1 MTDAARLPET
11 QLSPRLRRPPPEAIE
26 WALRAVGSGSRLL
39 SAKPLRGGMSHANH
53 LLYVET
59 GGAGARVEVVLRRW
73 VRPNWQDDDPEF
85 SPEQE
90 AATYGL
96 LARSAVPAPRLLAA
110 DAAAQEC
117 DVPAVLLTRAPGERM
132 TDPLDMR
139 AFLAQLAQVLPAV
152 HGVDPEEAARS
163 VPPYRPYYD
172 RSQLLPPS
180 WTRQP
185 SLWERAIELG
195 SGSDPGGPPVFIH
208 RDYHQGNTLW
218 SAGRLTAI
226 VDWTSASFGPAAVD
240 LAHMRV
246 NLAMSFDLEAAD
258 AFLAEYRAATGG
270 SFTLDPDWDLRATV
284 DLVPELPFPG
294 LPSGWLDRVEDFI
307 ARALAAC

>member
-1 MTDAARLPET
+1 
-11 QLSPRLRRPPPEAIE
+11 
-26 WALRAVGSGSRLL
+26 
-39 SAKPLRGGMSHANH
+39 MSHANH
-53 LLYVET
+53 LLHIET
-59 GGAGARVEVVLRRW
+59 DGDGARVEVVLRRW

-110 DAAAQEC
+110 DAAAREC
-117 DVPAVLLTRAPGERM
+117 DVPAVLLTRAPGGRM
-132 TDPLDMR
+132 TGPLDMPS
-139 AFLAQLAQVLPAV
+139 FLAQLAQVLPVV
-152 HGVDPEEAARS
+152 HGVDPEQAAQS

-195 SGSDPGGPPVFIH
+195 TGSDPGGPSVFIH
-208 RDYHQGNTLW
+208 RDYQQGNTLW

-246 NLAMSFDLEAAD
+246 NLAMSFGVKAAD
-258 AFLAEYRAATGG
+258 TFLAEYGAAIGG
-270 SFTLDPDWDLRATV
+270 SFTLDPYWDLRATV

-294 LPSGWLDRVEDFI
+294 QPAVELARIETFV
-307 ARALAAC
+307 ARALAAR